1 MMRLLMIGFLINL
14 ALWLLL
20 AGSEPH
26 AGSLYRCV
34 TETEGT
40 IYTDNPA
47 QLQQCAPI
55 TASGAVTSLATVSSG
70 GPPAGTPPNPSPMTQ
85 APAEPTVVMS
95 PQVPSPQMT
104 DVPPPNAGVPT
115 APPCPVGMNP
125 LNPFSAPPCP
135 PAETVPAATITLPSG
150 PDAPPSSPAQP

>member
-1 MMRLLMIGFLINL
+1 MTRLWTSGFSFSL

-20 AGSEPH
+20 ADSEAP

-47 QLQQCAPI
+47 QLERCAPI

-85 APAEPTVVMS
+85 VPPEPTVVVS
-95 PQVPSPQMT
+95 PPGSAPQTT
-104 DVPPPNAGVPT
+104 DVLPPSVAPNAL
-115 APPCPVGMNP
+115 PCPVGMNP
-125 LNPFSAPPCP
+125 LNPFSAPSCP
-135 PAETVPAATITLPSG
+135 PAETVPAATITPPSG
-150 PDAPPSSPAQP
+150 PDTPPNSPTQP

>member
-1 MMRLLMIGFLINL
+1 MTHLLTIGFPISLTF
-14 ALWLLL
+14 WLLL
-20 AGSEPH
+20 TGSEAA

-47 QLQQCAPI
+47 QLEQCAPI

-70 GPPAGTPPNPSPMTQ
+70 SPPIGAPPDLPPLTQ
-85 APAEPTVVMS
+85 APSEPTVTILPPES
-95 PQVPSPQMT
+95 FPSTITAAPSSAA
-104 DVPPPNAGVPT
+104 PNPL
-115 APPCPVGMNP
+115 PCPDGINP

-135 PAETVPAATITLPSG
+135 AADAVPAATITMPSG
-150 PDAPPSSPAQP
+150 PDAPPDDPTQP